1 MKHLSLHIMAQSP
14 LAIRSDHAEGGAS
27 TAQYIPGATLLG
39 SLAAAHR
46 ILYPQDDEKFTALFL
61 NEQVSFPHLYPAF
74 FKEKDIRVSGL
85 PVMPIPKTAQTC
97 KRFSGFKPLPDDEDT
112 DEDTDEE
119 RHGIRDT
126 LLDWAVFSLLERE
139 SEQHT
144 LTALLAPLKKQDSCA
159 HADCHQAME
168 QVSGY
173 YRRDRDEPHLRAKAL
188 IHTRLQTRTGIN
200 RDWGIVEE
208 RILYN
213 REVFDEGMRFWGE
226 VLLPD
231 ELADTFMQ
239 FIKKADDEHVIR
251 IGTARTRGLGCV
263 KVTTREARP
272 ENIAHF
278 TERLVNF
285 DATLKK
291 QAQDSHAGGLDP
303 FYFAV
308 TLYSSSILCDQ
319 FLRYRKSLDGA
330 MLGKMLNQPG
340 IRFKRVYQV
349 TGIKRISGWNELWGT
364 PRMND
369 YALETGS
376 TFLFSCSS
384 APDKDNKLLQALYAF
399 EETGIGRRWSE
410 GFGRVRISD
419 PFHLEGEQS

>member
-1 MKHLSLHIMAQSP
+1 MKHLSLHVMAQSP

-74 FKEKDIRVSGL
+74 FKEKDILVSGL

-112 DEDTDEE
+112 DEE

-139 SEQHT
+139 SEKHT
-144 LTALLAPLKKQDSCA
+144 LTALLAPLQQQESCA
-159 HADCHQAME
+159 HAGCNQAME

-173 YRRDRDEPHLRAKAL
+173 YRHDRDEPHLRAKAL

-208 RILYN
+208 SILYN

-239 FIKKADDEHVIR
+239 FVKKADEEHVIR

-263 KVTTREARP
+263 EVITREARR
-272 ENIAHF
+272 ENFARF
-278 TERLVNF
+278 TERLADFNR
-285 DATLKK
+285 TLIK
-291 QAQDSHAGGLDP
+291 QAEDAHTGSLDR
-303 FYFAV
+303 FYFAI
-308 TLYSSSILCDQ
+308 TLYSASILCDQ

-340 IRFKRVYQV
+340 ITFKRVYQ
-349 TGIKRISGWNELWGT
+349 TAGIQRITGWNELWGT

-376 TFLFSCSS
+376 TFLFSCSP
-384 APDKDNKLLQALYAF
+384 APDQNNKLREALYDL

-419 PFHLEGEQS
+419 PFHLEGGQS

>member
-1 MKHLSLHIMAQSP
+1 MKHLSLHVMAQSP

-74 FKEKDIRVSGL
+74 FKEKDIHVSGL
-85 PVMPIPKTAQTC
+85 PVIPIPKTAQTC

-112 DEDTDEE
+112 GEE

-139 SEQHT
+139 SEKHT
-144 LTALLAPLKKQDSCA
+144 LTALLAPLKIQDSCA
-159 HADCHQAME
+159 HADCDQAME
-168 QVSGY
+168 QASGY

-208 RILYN
+208 SILYN
-213 REVFDEGMRFWGE
+213 REVFDEDMRFWGE

-231 ELADTFMQ
+231 ELADTLMQ
-239 FIKKADDEHVIR
+239 FVKKADEEHVIR

-263 KVTTREARP
+263 KVSTREARR
-272 ENIAHF
+272 EDFAHF
-278 TERLVNF
+278 TDRLANF
-285 DATLKK
+285 NITLQK
-291 QAQDSHAGGLDP
+291 QARDAGVGSLDA
-303 FYFAV
+303 FYFAI
-308 TLYSSSILCDQ
+308 TLYSPTILSDR
-319 FLRYRKSLDGA
+319 FLRYHTSLDGA
-330 MLGKMLNQPG
+330 MLDTLLKKPG
-340 IRFKRVYQV
+340 LLFERVYQT
-349 TGIKRISGWNELWGT
+349 TGIQRIAGWNELWGT

-376 TFLFSCSS
+376 TFLFACSS
-384 APDKDNKLLQALYAF
+384 APDQDNELLEALYAL
-399 EETGIGRRWSE
+399 EETGIGRRWPE

-419 PFHLEGEQS
+419 LFHLEGEQS

>member
-1 MKHLSLHIMAQSP
+1 MKHLSLHVMAQSP

-74 FKEKDIRVSGL
+74 FKEKDIHVSGL

-112 DEDTDEE
+112 DEE
-119 RHGIRDT
+119 RHGMRDT
-126 LLDWAVFSLLERE
+126 LLDWAVFSLLELERD
-139 SEQHT
+139 QHT
-144 LTALLAPLKKQDSCA
+144 LPALLAPLKQHDTCA
-159 HADCHQAME
+159 HPSCGQAME
-168 QVSGY
+168 QVGGY
-173 YRRDRDEPHLRAKAL
+173 YRRDRDDPHLRAKAL

-208 RILYN
+208 SILYN

-231 ELADTFMQ
+231 ELADTLMQ
-239 FIKKADDEHVIR
+239 FVKKADEEHVIR

-263 KVTTREARP
+263 EVTTREARR
-272 ENIAHF
+272 ESLARF
-278 TERLVNF
+278 SDRLANF

-291 QAQDSHAGGLDP
+291 QAGDAYAGNLDP
-303 FYFAV
+303 FYFAI
-308 TLYSSSILCDQ
+308 TLYSASILCDQ
-319 FLRYRKSLDGA
+319 FMRYRKSLDGA
-330 MLGKMLNQPG
+330 MLGKMLKHPD
-340 IRFKRVYQV
+340 ITFKRVYQATGMQRV
-349 TGIKRISGWNELWGT
+349 TGWNELWGT

-384 APDKDNKLLQALYAF
+384 APDNNKLLQTLYAL

-410 GFGRVRISD
+410 GFGRIRISD

>member
-1 MKHLSLHIMAQSP
+1 MKHLSVHVIAQSP

-46 ILYPQDDEKFTALFL
+46 ILHPQDDKEFSALFL
-61 NEQVSFPHLYPAF
+61 NKQVSFPHLYPAF
-74 FKEKDIRVSGL
+74 FKERDMLVSGL

-97 KRFSGFKPLPDDEDT
+97 KRFSGFKPLPDDEDA
-112 DEDTDEE
+112 DEE

-126 LLDWAVFSLLERE
+126 LLDWTVFSLLELE
-139 SEQHT
+139 SEQHA
-144 LTALLAPLKKQDSCA
+144 LPALLVPLKQHDTCT
-159 HADCHQAME
+159 HVNCNQAME

-173 YRRDRDEPHLRAKAL
+173 YRRDRDDPHLRAKAL
-188 IHTRLQTRTGIN
+188 ISTRLQTRTGIN
-200 RDWGIVEE
+200 RDWGVVEDG
-208 RILYN
+208 ILYN
-213 REVFDEGMRFWGE
+213 REVFDENMRLWGE

-231 ELADTFMQ
+231 ELADTFVK
-239 FIKKADDEHVIR
+239 FVKEANDEHVIR
-251 IGTARTRGLGCV
+251 IGTGRTRGLGCV
-263 KVTTREARP
+263 EVATREVRR

-278 TERLVNF
+278 IERLVNF
-285 DATLKK
+285 DATLRK
-291 QAQDSHAGGLDP
+291 QAQDSHAVSLAP

-308 TLYSSSILCDQ
+308 TLYSASILCDQ

-340 IRFKRVYQV
+340 NTFKRAYQA
-349 TGIKRISGWNELWGT
+349 TGIQRITGWNELWGT

-384 APDKDNKLLQALYAF
+384 ALDDALQQALYTL
-399 EETGIGRRWSE
+399 EETGIGRRRSE
-410 GFGRVRISD
+410 GFGRISISD
-419 PFHLEGEQS
+419 PFHLEREQV

>member
-1 MKHLSLHIMAQSP
+1 MKHLSFQVVAQSP
-14 LAIRSDHAEGGAS
+14 FAIRSDHAEGGAS

-46 ILYPQDDEKFTALFL
+46 ILHPQDDEEFTALFL

-74 FKEKDIRVSGL
+74 FKERDMLVSGL
-85 PVMPIPKTAQTC
+85 PVMPLPKTAQTC
-97 KRFSGFKPLPDDEDT
+97 KRFSGFKPLPDDEDPG
-112 DEDTDEE
+112 EE
-119 RHGIRDT
+119 RHGICDT
-126 LLDWAVFSLLERE
+126 LLDWAVFSLLELK
-139 SEQHT
+139 SEQHALPT
-144 LTALLAPLKKQDSCA
+144 LLAPLKKHDSCA
-159 HADCHQAME
+159 HANCNQAME
-168 QVSGY
+168 RVSGY
-173 YRRDRDEPHLRAKAL
+173 YRRDRDDPHLRAKAL
-188 IHTRLQTRTGIN
+188 IRTRLQTRTGIN
-200 RDWGIVEE
+200 RDWGIVEDG
-208 RILYN
+208 ILYN
-213 REVFDEGMRFWGE
+213 REVFDENMRFWGE

-239 FIKKADDEHVIR
+239 FVEEANDEHVIR
-251 IGTARTRGLGCV
+251 IGTGRTRGLGCV
-263 KVTTREARP
+263 NAATREARR

-278 TERLVNF
+278 TERLANF

-291 QAQDSHAGGLDP
+291 QAQDAHAGSLDP
-303 FYFAV
+303 FYFAI
-308 TLYSSSILCDQ
+308 TLYSASILCDQ

-330 MLGKMLNQPG
+330 MLGNMLKHPD
-340 IRFKRVYQV
+340 ITFKRVYQATGVQRV
-349 TGIKRISGWNELWGT
+349 TGWNELWGT

-384 APDKDNKLLQALYAF
+384 APDNKLLQALYTL

>member
-1 MKHLSLHIMAQSP
+1 VKHLSVHVIAQSP

-46 ILYPQDDEKFTALFL
+46 ILHPREDPEFTALFL

-74 FKEKDIRVSGL
+74 FKERDMLVSGL
-85 PVMPIPKTAQTC
+85 PVMPLPKTAQTC
-97 KRFSGFKPLPDDEDT
+97 KRFSGFKPLPD

-126 LLDWAVFSLLERE
+126 LLDWAVFSLLELE

-144 LTALLAPLKKQDSCA
+144 LSTLLGPLKQHDTCT
-159 HADCHQAME
+159 HTNCNQVME

-173 YRRDRDEPHLRAKAL
+173 YRRDRDDPHLRAEAL
-188 IHTRLQTRTGIN
+188 IRTRLQTRTGIN
-200 RDWGIVEE
+200 RDWGIVEDG
-208 RILYN
+208 ILYN
-213 REVFDEGMRFWGE
+213 REVFDENMRFWGE

-239 FIKKADDEHVIR
+239 FVKEANDEHVIR
-251 IGTARTRGLGCV
+251 IGTGRTRGLGCV
-263 KVTTREARP
+263 EVATREAGR
-272 ENIAHF
+272 ENFAHF
-278 TERLVNF
+278 TERLANF

-291 QAQDSHAGGLDP
+291 RAQDSHVVSIDP
-303 FYFAV
+303 FYFAI
-308 TLYSSSILCDQ
+308 TLYSASILCDQ
-319 FLRYRKSLDGA
+319 FLRYRKSLDVV
-330 MLGKMLNQPG
+330 MLSKMLNQPG
-340 IRFKRVYQV
+340 IRFKRVYQA
-349 TGIKRISGWNELWGT
+349 TGIKSISGWNELWGT

-384 APDKDNKLLQALYAF
+384 APDKDNNLLQALYEL